1 MIVSLKHNFVF
12 MKVNKTATSS
22 IELILSENIE
32 DSAIVTPINP
42 GGKLLYAGR
51 NVPIINGKPVF
62 QNHESFGQI
71 KHILG
76 SSNIPNFF
84 KNAKKISCVRNPW
97 SLMATTF
104 EWRKIKKDNRALNND
119 FKTWLRG
126 NFDLSLY
133 KNPHVMSSIF
143 NCDGISRYYEKNN
156 QNNTSIPIADIIIK
170 FEDLEN
176 NFRDAC
182 KIIGIENTDLKLKK
196 TASSDRKNHY
206 SFYYDDETVELV
218 YNNFKPVIDFFNYK
232 FEEGEF

>member
-76 SSNIPNFF
+76 SSNILNLPFVCNGVMYGVDLIFAGLISVSILP
-84 KNAKKISCVRNPW
+84 KNSHSN
-97 SLMATTF
+97 SLA
-104 EWRKIKKDNRALNND
+104 N
-119 FKTWLRG
+119 
-126 NFDLSLY
+126 
-133 KNPHVMSSIF
+133 
-143 NCDGISRYYEKNN
+143 
-156 QNNTSIPIADIIIK
+156 
-170 FEDLEN
+170 
-176 NFRDAC
+176 
-182 KIIGIENTDLKLKK
+182 
-196 TASSDRKNHY
+196 
-206 SFYYDDETVELV
+206 
-218 YNNFKPVIDFFNYK
+218 
-232 FEEGEF
+232 